1 MAVKLFFN
9 KYVVG
14 AGSLGQWISGLQ
26 NVSKSI
32 PQPSLINA
40 AACRWISFPD
50 CRSGSTKIMCSTVS
64 IIGDSTGFG
73 THYDVG

>member
-9 KYVVG
+9 KYVL
-14 AGSLGQWISGLQ
+14 GSGSFRQWISGLQ

-40 AACRWISFPD
+40 AACRRISFPD
-50 CRSGSTKIMCSTVS
+50 CSSGSTKILCSTVS
-64 IIGDSTGFG
+64 IIGDSAGFG